1 MTLRIVAII
10 PVRFASQRLPGKPLL
25 PIAGKPMIQHV
36 YERALLA
43 RLDEVVVA
51 TDDQRI
57 YDVVKKFGGHVV
69 MTDQNHPSGTDRV
82 AEAAAGLTADVVVNI
97 QGDEPLLDANAVN
110 AAITPFLEDNAL
122 VMSTLAHEITQDDD
136 IRDPNAV
143 KVVCDTRG
151 FALYFSRSPI
161 PYFRHKGQGSAK
173 VYRHIGLYVFR
184 HHFLTTFAA
193 LPPTDLE
200 QCEGLE
206 QLRAL
211 EHGYRIRVVPTDHAA
226 IGVDTMEDYKKVCH
240 LLENGEP

>member
-1 MTLRIVAII
+1 MTPRIVAII

-43 RLDEVVVA
+43 RLDDVVVA
-51 TDDQRI
+51 TDDPRI
-57 YDVVKKFGGHVV
+57 YDTVQNFGGRVV

-110 AAITPFLEDNAL
+110 AAIAPFLDDSTL
-122 VMSTLAHEITQDDD
+122 VMSTLAHEITHDED

-161 PYFRHKGQGSAK
+161 PYFRHKNQGFAK
-173 VYRHIGLYVFR
+173 VYRHIGLYAFR
-184 HHFLTTFAA
+184 KDFLTTFAA

-200 QCEGLE
+200 KCEGLE

-211 EHGYRIRVVPTDHAA
+211 EHGYRIRVIPTDHAA

>member
-1 MTLRIVAII
+1 MTPRIVAII

-43 RLDEVVVA
+43 RLDDVVVA

-57 YDVVKKFGGHVV
+57 YDAVTSFAGHVV
-69 MTDQNHPSGTDRV
+69 MTDKNHPSGTDRV
-82 AEAAAGLTADVVVNI
+82 AEAAQGLSADVIVNI
-97 QGDEPLLDANAVN
+97 QGDEPLLDTASIN
-110 AAITPFLEDNAL
+110 AAVAPFLVDNTL
-122 VMSTLAHEITQDDD
+122 VMSTLAHAITDDD
-136 IRDPNAV
+136 DFHNPNAV
-143 KVVCDTRG
+143 KVVCDAKG

-161 PYFRHKGQGSAK
+161 PYFRHKNQGFAK
-173 VYRHIGLYVFR
+173 VLRHIGLYVFR
-184 HHFLTTFAA
+184 KDFLTTFAS

-211 EHGYRIRVVPTDHAA
+211 EHGYRIRVVQTTHAA
-226 IGVDTMEDYKKVCH
+226 LGVDTMEDYKKVCH